1 MYATAVASQLDG
13 MFQMQHLVIHD
24 VFDRTTWHRR
34 MVEDSTYH
42 DRVMSGIVMSKTV
55 ACMIAAPCHLRPG
68 HESIKEAR
76 IQFVEDCLQV
86 VGMATGRLDALATTY
101 LSHQVSLLRNVVTGN
116 ISPIAAGMLPLNG
129 TPVHLSQQNMCNRA

>member
-1 MYATAVASQLDG
+1 

-24 VFDRTTWHRR
+24 VFDRTAWHRR
-34 MVEDSTYH
+34 MVEDATYH

-86 VGMATGRLDALATTY
+86 VDMATGRLDALATTH
-101 LSHQVSLLRNVVTGN
+101 LSHQGSLLRNVVTGN
-116 ISPIAAGMLPLNG
+116 ISAIPAGMLPLNG
-129 TPVHLSQQNMCNRA
+129 AAGHFGQANKSKSALHTWT